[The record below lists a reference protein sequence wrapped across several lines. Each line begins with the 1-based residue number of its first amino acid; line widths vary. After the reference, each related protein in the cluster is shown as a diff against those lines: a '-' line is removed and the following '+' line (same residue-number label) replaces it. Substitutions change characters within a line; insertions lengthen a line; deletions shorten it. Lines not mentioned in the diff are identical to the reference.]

1 MENNENNE
9 NPIKEFDESTE
20 TEVITNVEPVKDEN
34 VKQESVKTE
43 VTNNANQSQSSKTM
57 NSFALVSFICSLV
70 GLAVCGLPLGIAA
83 TITGIK
89 ALTDF
94 KAEKENN
101 KWMAIFGLILGI
113 VDIVCVV
120 IYLVTMSSTGFN
132 RLWR

>member
-9 NPIKEFDESTE
+9 NPIKEFDKSTE
-20 TEVITNVEPVKDEN
+20 TEVITNVEPVKE
-34 VKQESVKTE
+34 ESVKTE
-43 VTNNANQSQSSKTM
+43 TTNNTNQAQAPKTKTM
-57 NSFALVSFICSLV
+57 NAFALVSFICSLV
-70 GLAVCGLPLGIAA
+70 GLAVCGIPLGIAA

-94 KAEKENN
+94 KPETENN

-113 VDIVCVV
+113 IDIVCVV
-120 IYLVTMSSTGFN
+120 IFLVTMSNTGFD

>member
-9 NPIKEFDESTE
+9 NPIKEFDKSTE
-20 TEVITNVEPVKDEN
+20 TEVITEEKTNNQEPVKA
-34 VKQESVKTE
+34 E
-43 VTNNANQSQSSKTM
+43 VTNNTNQEQAPKTKTM

-113 VDIVCVV
+113 VDIICVV
-120 IYLVTMSSTGFN
+120 IYLVTMSKTGFN
-132 RLWR
+132 KLWR

>member
-1 MENNENNE
+1 MDNNE
-9 NPIKEFDESTE
+9 NPIKDFDKNEE
-20 TEVITNVEPVKDEN
+20 QQVITEEKFNT
-34 VKQESVKTE
+34 QESVKTE
-43 VTNNANQSQSSKTM
+43 VTNNTNQTQAPKTKTM

-83 TITGIK
+83 LITGIK

-94 KAEKENN
+94 KPETENN

-120 IYLVTMSSTGFN
+120 IYLVTLSKTGFN
-132 RLWR
+132 RLLR